1 MGSIDWKPLGERYS
15 ERMRRTLPGRAGSLL
30 ALVFVL
36 LSLLGACG
44 ADDRPSVAEW
54 QSKWEGVLADFPAA
68 AELGDPPDR
77 SLCTDALGMLRS
89 TSSDLYPTPDPAIE
103 SVVDEWVLVAEQ
115 ILFECA
121 PSSGVAPDLE
131 SEYAELARLE
141 AEVDVVLTIDSN
153 EG

>member
-1 MGSIDWKPLGERYS
+1 MLAA
-15 ERMRRTLPGRAGSLL
+15 TL
-30 ALVFVL
+30 LVVL
-36 LSLLGACG
+36 LVSACG
-44 ADDRPSVAEW
+44 GDDRPAVGEW
-54 QSKWEGVLADFPAA
+54 QPIWEGILADFPAA

-77 SLCTDALGMLRS
+77 SICTESLGVLRT

-103 SVVDEWVLVAEQ
+103 SVVDEWVRVAEQ

-121 PSSGVAPDLE
+121 PSTGGTPNLE

-141 AEVDVVLTIDSN
+141 AEVAVVLSIDSN